1 MTKTV
6 TRLMA
11 ATAALGLVAAP
22 IVAQAN
28 TRAIDSAPAYST
40 SNALPGL
47 GRSDE
52 GEGQAEG
59 GLPLVVGLLGG
70 AAVIAG
76 IVTVASS
83 GDDEDCIS
91 PGAC

>member
-1 MTKTV
+1 MIKTA

-28 TRAIDSAPAYST
+28 TRAGDSTASYSV
-40 SNALPGL
+40 SNAAPGL
-47 GRSDE
+47 GRAAG
-52 GEGQAEG
+52 GEGQDEG
-59 GLPLVVGLLGG
+59 GSGFAIPLGIG
-70 AAVIAG
+70 AAVLIGLG
-76 IVTVASS
+76 IYLAVE
-83 GDDEDCIS
+83 DDECAS